1 MHLLKVP
8 VAQRWCYT
16 IYLEQVAGRGTFIH
30 CDVHTRWTKLVKE
43 MVKSGWH
50 LIKTAHG
57 GPIHAQHDPSDH
69 KHKKFLE
76 MFGFERSESLDDG
89 TEIWI
94 WRNT

>member
-16 IYLEQVAGRGTFIH
+16 IYLEHIAGRGTFIH
-30 CDVHTRWTKLVKE
+30 CDVHTKWTRLVKE
-43 MVKSGWH
+43 MVRSGWH

-57 GPIHAQHDPSDH
+57 GPIHAQHDPGDN

-76 MFGFERSESLDDG
+76 MFGFEHSESLDDG

>member
-1 MHLLKVP
+1 
-8 VAQRWCYT
+8 
-16 IYLEQVAGRGTFIH
+16 
-30 CDVHTRWTKLVKE
+30 